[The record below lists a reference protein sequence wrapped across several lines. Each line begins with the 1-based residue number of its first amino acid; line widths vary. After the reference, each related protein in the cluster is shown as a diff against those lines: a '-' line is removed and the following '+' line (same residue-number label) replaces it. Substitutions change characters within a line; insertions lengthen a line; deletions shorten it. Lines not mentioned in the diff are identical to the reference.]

1 MASSPSTISGFTSA
15 SSSSSVPL
23 PRVGGHRSSGSKS
36 GRFKPCS
43 SSLGIM
49 TQIDI
54 KALKALE
61 VKKSCHDFDST
72 LTVESVVMVRKHNNI
87 LDKYALHA
95 PSSVQCPY
103 HVYPGGFN
111 ISVDALEARLR
122 FPLHPVVG
130 ECLIVIDRGRHQ
142 SGFLG
147 YVAYPPFLAHALVHD
162 LFSLIVWVAEMVNLD
177 LIHGVPKIGGCPRSA
192 SRALTPIA
200 PTVQLLSNIE
210 EVRAESVVKEG
221 IKASGK

>member
-15 SSSSSVPL
+15 PSSSSVPL
-23 PRVGGHRSSGSKS
+23 PQVGGHRSSGSKS

-49 TQIDI
+49 TQTDI
-54 KALKALE
+54 KALKASE

-72 LTVESVVMVRKHNNI
+72 LTVEYVVMVRKHNNI
-87 LDKYALHA
+87 LDEYALHA
-95 PSSVQCPY
+95 SSSVQCPY
-103 HVYPGGFN
+103 HVYHGGFS
-111 ISVDALEARLR
+111 ISVDALEARL
-122 FPLHPVVG
+122 
-130 ECLIVIDRGRHQ
+130 RGRHQ

-177 LIHGVPKIGGCPRSA
+177 LIHGAPKIGGCPRSA
-192 SRALTPIA
+192 SRALTPVA
-200 PTVQLLSNIE
+200 PTVQLSSNIE
-210 EVRAESVVKEG
+210 EVRAESIVKEG